1 MWPYLV
7 PFTSV
12 TVLFLRRSLLNGLS
26 NYLAFDNSPQFATWF
41 YKMLFQALH
50 FWNHLSVTHDSEMDG
65 QMTYVIRTINISFL
79 TQLLHTVQLD
89 SLSKSLWDINSVSN
103 ILYYSHCHLCF
114 LSFLSI
120 TWTPKGYLME
130 LRNLSLLRETPKHT
144 AGQPG
149 SSTKDNIWEEMT
161 PASPPHMCIFSSHAR
176 NERPI
181 TSGLLG

>member
-1 MWPYLV
+1 MWSYLV

-12 TVLFLRRSLLNGLS
+12 TVLFLTRALLSALS
-26 NYLAFDNSPQFATWF
+26 NYLAFNTSPQFATWF

-89 SLSKSLWDINSVSN
+89 PLSKSLWDINSVSN

-114 LSFLSI
+114 FINFISNMDTRRVSNGIKEFI
-120 TWTPKGYLME
+120 AAK
-130 LRNLSLLRETPKHT
+130 RNSKAHCRTSRVKHQ
-144 AGQPG
+144 G
-149 SSTKDNIWEEMT
+149 
-161 PASPPHMCIFSSHAR
+161 
-176 NERPI
+176 
-181 TSGLLG
+181 